1 MYRRYACGA
10 PQAYFLPFFLHVQP
24 PRRINARETYR
35 AMLYVADDTS
45 YFRDFCDIYLLIWRS
60 PQHTV

>member
-1 MYRRYACGA
+1 MHVARLKHIFC
-10 PQAYFLPFFLHVQP
+10 LFLHLQP